1 MTESI
6 QLTLI
11 LGAALIASLSP
22 GPATLAIAS
31 TSMTSGRRFGLA
43 LASGVMTGSM
53 LWSVSAAFGLGAIML
68 TNAWALEILR
78 YIGAGYLV
86 YLAAVAGRKAVTDHE
101 PQTNTRPSTS
111 LRRAYGKGLAI
122 HLTNPKA
129 ALFFGSLYSIAIPPG
144 AAPQDLVLVIA
155 AIVLQSFLIFH
166 GYALLFSIPPVVRTY
181 LRLRRWFQA
190 FFALAFASAGIKVL
204 LTRGA

>member
-1 MTESI
+1 MYESI

-43 LASGVMTGSM
+43 LASGVMTGSL
-53 LWSVSAAFGLGAIML
+53 LWSTSAAFGLGAILL
-68 TNAWALEILR
+68 THAWALEILR
-78 YIGAGYLV
+78 YVGAGYLV
-86 YLAAVAGRKAVTDHE
+86 YLAVVAGRKAISGRE
-101 PQTNTRPSTS
+101 PQTKALPSTS

-144 AAPQDLVLVIA
+144 ATLQGLLLVIA
-155 AIVLQSFLIFH
+155 AIGLQSFLVFH
-166 GYALLFSIPPVVRTY
+166 GYALLFSIPPVVRGY
-181 LRLRRWFQA
+181 LRLRRWFEA

-204 LTRGA
+204 LTRVT

>member
-68 TNAWALEILR
+68 TNIWALEILR

-86 YLAAVAGRKAVTDHE
+86 YLAAVAARNAVTDHE
-101 PQTNTRPSTS
+101 PQTNTPPSTS

-129 ALFFGSLYSIAIPPG
+129 ALFFGSLYSIAIPPS
-144 AAPQDLVLVIA
+144 ATPQDLVLVIA
-155 AIVLQSFLIFH
+155 AIGLQSFLVFH
-166 GYALLFSIPPVVRTY
+166 GYALLFSIPPVVRAY

-204 LTRGA
+204 LTRVA